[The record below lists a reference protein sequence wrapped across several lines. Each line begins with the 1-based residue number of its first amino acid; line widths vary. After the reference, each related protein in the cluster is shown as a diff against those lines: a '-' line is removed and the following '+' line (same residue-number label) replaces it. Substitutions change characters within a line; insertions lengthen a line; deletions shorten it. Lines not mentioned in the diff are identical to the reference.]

1 MTPVTMG
8 AKRILL
14 LVFGSLLAL
23 LGLAAAIGGGTALV
37 AYGTGRDSD
46 GYFTTS
52 TQRFQ
57 TVSRALVSEE
67 VDLGSESDA
76 AGPVSLGDLANVR
89 VRAEGAGGRAVF
101 VGIGP
106 RSQVTAYL
114 DGVAYD
120 EVTNVDYD
128 PFKATY
134 AAHRGLRTPAPPAQ
148 QDFWAARASG
158 PGQQTL
164 NWDLQGGTWSLV
176 VMNAD
181 AVAGRGRRPS
191 ARGEDQD
198 PASVRDRPA
207 GGRADRA
214 RHRRD
219 DDRLRRAW
227 RRRRSPAGDG
237 CAAPGA
243 EARVA
248 VLSSAPPQ
256 EPGAPSRR

>member
-1 MTPVTMG
+1 MG

-23 LGLAAAIGGGTALV
+23 VGLAAAIGGGTALV

-67 VDLGSESDA
+67 VNLGSESDA

-89 VRAEGAGGRAVF
+89 VRAEGVGGRAVF

-106 RSQVTAYL
+106 RTQVTAYL
-114 DGVAYD
+114 DGVTYD
-120 EVTNVDYD
+120 EVTDVNYD

-134 AAHRGLRTPAPPAQ
+134 AAHRGVRMPALPAQ

-164 NWDLQGGTWSLV
+164 NWELQGGTWSLV
-176 VMNAD
+176 VMNAN
-181 AVAGRGRRPS
+181 AEPVVAADIQLGVKIKILLPLGIGLLVGGLIALGIGVTMIVFG
-191 ARGEDQD
+191 ARGGGGGSP
-198 PASVRDRPA
+198 PAP
-207 GGRADRA
+207 
-214 RHRRD
+214 
-219 DDRLRRAW
+219 
-227 RRRRSPAGDG
+227 
-237 CAAPGA
+237 AAPPP
-243 EARVA
+243 
-248 VLSSAPPQ
+248 APRHESPY
-256 EPGAPSRR
+256 